1 MIFSSISFIFFLLP
15 IFLFLDFLL
24 CKNVLS
30 RNISLI
36 LFSLLFY
43 TWGEGENV
51 FLLIL
56 LGCFNFF
63 AGLTL
68 HTYDG
73 KGKKYLLGLFV
84 SANITCLVYYKYLF
98 WFMSLLISAFP
109 VFAQVK
115 VEPQALPLGISFF
128 TFHGI
133 SYLIDVYKKNIT
145 ERPAFTRFLTYFFM
159 FPHLVAGPIVR
170 YLQVEKDLSKRGV
183 DKELFTYGVARFLVG
198 INKKILIANS
208 VAPIA
213 DAAFGIQTA
222 HLGIAD
228 AWLGALAYTIQIYFD
243 FSGYSDMAIGLA
255 AMAGFHFEENFNAP
269 YRSKSIR
276 EFWRRWHISLSTWLR
291 DYLYIPL
298 GGNRCSPICI
308 YRNMIVV
315 FAICGLWHGA
325 QFTFFL
331 WGLMHGALLILERTP
346 FGNWIERQHALVSRS
361 YCLLMVL
368 IGWIFFRADSVNQGF
383 HYIGKMFSPSSDIF
397 EVILPIGFANY
408 AALALG
414 IGIALFPA
422 TLFSSHSSH
431 TPRYATIPY
440 IVNVLLA
447 FLSTSVMYIG
457 ARNPFIYFNF

>member
-15 IFLFLDFLL
+15 VFLLLDF
-24 CKNVLS
+24 VLRKKVSS

-51 FLLIL
+51 LLLIF
-56 LGCFNFF
+56 LGAFNFF

-68 HTYDG
+68 YAYNGRG
-73 KGKKYLLGLFV
+73 KTFLLGLFV
-84 SANITCLVYYKYLF
+84 STNLGCLVYYKYLF
-98 WFMSLLISAFP
+98 WFVSLLTTGFPALAFI
-109 VFAQVK
+109 Q
-115 VEPQALPLGISFF
+115 VEPHALPLGISFF

-133 SYLIDVYKKNIT
+133 SYLIDIYRKSIT
-145 ERPAFTRFLTYFFM
+145 ERPAFIRFFTYFFM

-170 YLQVEKDLSKRGV
+170 YLHVEKDLLQRGV
-183 DKELFTYGVARFLVG
+183 DRELFIYGVARFLVG

-213 DAAFGIQTA
+213 DAAFGIPVAQ
-222 HLGIAD
+222 LGIAD
-228 AWLGALAYTIQIYFD
+228 AWIGALAYTIQIYFD

-276 EFWRRWHISLSTWLR
+276 EFWRRWHISLSSWLR

-298 GGNRCSPICI
+298 GGSRCSTLCV
-308 YRNMIVV
+308 YRNLLIVFTV
-315 FAICGLWHGA
+315 CGLWHGA
-325 QFTFFL
+325 QFTFLMWGFL
-331 WGLMHGALLILERTP
+331 HGALLVLERSG
-346 FGNWIERQHALVSRS
+346 FGNWLERQPAVLSRG

-368 IGWIFFRADSVNQGF
+368 FGWVLFRADSLTQGI
-383 HYIGKMFSPSSDIF
+383 HYLGTLFYSANGFSEI
-397 EVILPIGFANY
+397 ILPIGPANY
-408 AALALG
+408 AALIVG
-414 IGIALFPA
+414 TGIALFPA
-422 TLFSSHSSH
+422 RLFSSNSSH
-431 TPRYATIPY
+431 NPQYASIAY

-447 FLSTSVMYIG
+447 LLSIAIMYIG